1 MSDRQEQGTPPPSGL
16 KEQREETGFL
26 DPERQGREWE
36 DLDAGRRAGW
46 QGRWGP
52 LRPAPL

>member
-1 MSDRQEQGTPPPSGL
+1 MSDREKQGSPPPSGL

-26 DPERQGREWE
+26 DPEREERECE
-36 DLDAGRRAGW
+36 VLEAGRCAGW

-52 LRPAPL
+52 LHPALL

>member
-52 LRPAPL
+52 LRPALL